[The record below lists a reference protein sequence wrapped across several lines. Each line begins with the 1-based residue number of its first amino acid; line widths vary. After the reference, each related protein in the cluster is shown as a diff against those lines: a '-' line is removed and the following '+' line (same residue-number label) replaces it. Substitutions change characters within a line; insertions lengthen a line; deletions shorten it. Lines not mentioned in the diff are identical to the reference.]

1 MTNDVQVV
9 SLCVFYF
16 ITTVKIRKISGISA
30 CTKYDYFFQELFF
43 VSSVILLYK
52 IGIRLRNQIDWFI
65 IDFHMINFDWLSYD
79 QSINFNWLIVITD
92 KETDESWDIFIIWK
106 INSGLVW
113 AAGPVLWKKSLGPI
127 MINFWGLFFKFS
139 WAKNKF
145 KIFLKIL

>member
-1 MTNDVQVV
+1 MKNDVQVLI
-9 SLCVFYF
+9 LCVSYF

-43 VSSVILLYK
+43 VSSGILLYK

-113 AAGPVLWKKSLGPI
+113 AAGPVLWKKNWSRLWATSEARFFYVFMG
-127 MINFWGLFFKFS
+127 NFFS
-139 WAKNKF
+139 KK
-145 KIFLKIL
+145 L

>member
-1 MTNDVQVV
+1 MTNDVQVLI
-9 SLCVFYF
+9 LCIFYF

-52 IGIRLRNQIDWFI
+52 IGIRLINQIDWFI

-79 QSINFNWLIVITD
+79 QLINFNWLIVITD

-106 INSGLVW
+106 INSGPVLAV
-113 AAGPVLWKKSLGPI
+113 GPYLWKKSLWLI
-127 MINFWGLFFKFS
+127 MSKFWGLFFYAFICK
-139 WAKNKF
+139 K
-145 KIFLKIL
+145 